1 MLLTLQEMTQNQ
13 SGIIKAINGGYR
25 LQEKLNALG
34 IRETIKIKKLSNA
47 LLGGPVTIRI
57 DSMEIAI
64 GKRMA
69 EKIIVE
75 V

>member
-1 MLLTLQEMTQNQ
+1 MLLSLQEMTQNQ
-13 SGIIKAINGGYR
+13 SGIIKAINGGHK

-34 IRETIKIKKLSNA
+34 IREKIKIKKLSNA

-64 GKRMA
+64 GKRMS

-75 V
+75 I